1 MSTFHNSRADFH
13 PTAGW
18 QALELRARLLQATRR
33 FFDDRGFL
41 EVETPILSH
50 DIVVD
55 RHLDPF
61 ESELIV
67 GANRQRL
74 FLQTSPEFAMKRLL
88 ASGAQAIYQ
97 ITRAFRQGE
106 IGPRHNPEFTIV
118 EWYRV
123 GDDYDRGMTLL
134 SDLCEA
140 LLGLGAAERVTYRQA
155 FIAHAGVD
163 PLTASSEQLCAA
175 GRARGLE
182 PPESFT
188 SEDHDAWL
196 DWLLTE
202 LVEPKLGQTRP
213 TILCDYPASQAAL
226 AQLRQDDV
234 AVAERC
240 ELYVRGVELANGY
253 HELLDPAV
261 LVERNRVNNRDR
273 VADGKSS
280 LPEES
285 RLLDAMR
292 HGLPPCMGVALGFDR
307 VVMLAAGATSI
318 ADVIAFPIER
328 A

>member
-1 MSTFHNSRADFH
+1 
-13 PTAGW
+13 
-18 QALELRARLLQATRR
+18 
-33 FFDDRGFL
+33 
-41 EVETPILSH
+41 
-50 DIVVD
+50 
-55 RHLDPF
+55 
-61 ESELIV
+61 
-67 GANRQRL
+67 
-74 FLQTSPEFAMKRLL
+74 MKRLL